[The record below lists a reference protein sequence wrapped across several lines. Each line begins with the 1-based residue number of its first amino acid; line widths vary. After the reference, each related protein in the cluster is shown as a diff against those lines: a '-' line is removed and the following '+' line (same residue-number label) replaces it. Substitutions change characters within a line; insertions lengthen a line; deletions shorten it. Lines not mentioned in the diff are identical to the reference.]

1 MFVTYRE
8 GTDAMWSRALGT
20 LLALELCAGGVE
32 PGANGAVAPRR
43 LLLFCVRSPALRGFL
58 ARRRDTRTGDEDE
71 GGGGEQGGGRGD
83 QEARAPHALG
93 ETAESP
99 LRRAFYAH
107 LAGEDTPWAHRG
119 RSPSTKVN
127 VYGSLGWD
135 RLSCGS
141 DTFCRRRRTPTHTHA
156 RAHAQELA
164 PCQPPSVTPYRS
176 WPAHQGHTR
185 TMCPPGGCCRC
196 CT

>member
-1 MFVTYRE
+1 MHVPR
-8 GTDAMWSRALGT
+8 GGGVKLLGMS
-20 LLALELCAGGVE
+20 LLVLELCAGGVE
-32 PGANGAVAPRR
+32 PGAKGAVAPRR
-43 LLLFCVRSPALRGFL
+43 LLLFCM
-58 ARRRDTRTGDEDE
+58 RRDTRTGDEDE

-99 LRRAFYAH
+99 LRRAFYAQ
-107 LAGEDTPWAHRG
+107 LAGEDTPWAHRA

-127 VYGSLGWD
+127 VYGRNLCHHGSGWVG
-135 RLSCGS
+135 LLCVS
-141 DTFCRRRRTPTHTHA
+141 DTFCRRTLQTHPTHTHA
-156 RAHAQELA
+156 RAHAQESAL
-164 PCQPPSVTPYRS
+164 CQQPPSATPYLS
-176 WPAHQGHTR
+176 WPAHQRHTR